1 MNRSRHN
8 HTDTEFGM
16 DLFGLYSAKTDLCCR
31 SRRFRARGDPSVVI
45 VLSAAAARSYDDEMT
60 LTAGS
65 DADVMSLSSSAK
77 VEAATD
83 VRVYTDI

>member
-1 MNRSRHN
+1 MH
-8 HTDTEFGM
+8 
-16 DLFGLYSAKTDLCCR
+16 LYGLYLAKTDLCCR
-31 SRRFRARGDPSVVI
+31 SRRCRARRGPSVVI

-65 DADVMSLSSSAK
+65 DADVMSPSSSAK
-77 VEAATD
+77 VAAATD